1 MKPIAHK
8 RFSILLTNEMY
19 WSKAYQ
25 SLTLSSRNLLWC
37 MVAELK
43 FTGKRGSKKHPF
55 SYTNNGRIAFTEYEW
70 KKQRLGASATY
81 LNARNQLIKVGFIS
95 ITYKGGFACGDM
107 NRYRLL
113 FIEGVNRDE
122 KRWKRYPHDNWE
134 NEIPRIKN
142 FSVGKGTRFKKKN
155 NTLNNDTLDGTNPP
169 KGLDPS
175 KETSLSDKGET
186 DDFLLFKTPIA

>member
-1 MKPIAHK
+1 
-8 RFSILLTNEMY
+8 
-19 WSKAYQ
+19 
-25 SLTLSSRNLLWC
+25 
-37 MVAELK
+37 
-43 FTGKRGSKKHPF
+43 
-55 SYTNNGRIAFTEYEW
+55 
-70 KKQRLGASATY
+70 
-81 LNARNQLIKVGFIS
+81 
-95 ITYKGGFACGDM
+95 M

-122 KRWKRYPHDNWE
+122 KRWKRYPDDNWE

-175 KETSLSDKGET
+175 KETSLKDKGVT
-186 DDFLLFKTPIA
+186 DDLITHKTPVS

>member
-25 SLTLSSRNLLWC
+25 SLTLKARNLLWC

-81 LNARNQLIKVGFIS
+81 LNARNQLIRVGFIS

-122 KRWKRYPHDNWE
+122 KRWKRYPDDNWE
-134 NEIPRIKN
+134 NEIIRIKD
-142 FSVGKGTRFKKKN
+142 FSVGKGTRFKKLK
-155 NTLNNDTLDGTNPP
+155 NTLVNDTHKGTDPP
-169 KGLDPS
+169 EELVPYL
-175 KETSLSDKGET
+175 ETSLNDKGVNN
-186 DDFLLFKTPIA
+186 DL

>member
-25 SLTLSSRNLLWC
+25 SLTLKARNLLWC

-81 LNARNQLIKVGFIS
+81 LNARNQLIRVGFIS

-113 FIEGVNRDE
+113 FIDGVNRKNLNLKGSELISIKKIEEGVN
-122 KRWKRYPHDNWE
+122 P
-134 NEIPRIKN
+134 
-142 FSVGKGTRFKKKN
+142 
-155 NTLNNDTLDGTNPP
+155 
-169 KGLDPS
+169 
-175 KETSLSDKGET
+175 SDKVTLEIKYISGEIKRIET
-186 DDFLLFKTPIA
+186 LCRIDTKNELEYYKNGGILQYVLRNMI